1 MIMQKM
7 RKLAVVILWLLILAF
22 IGWIGLELGAN
33 IVGYRVYQPWERGI
47 IAKVG
52 NYEITYN
59 EYHNELQRVILDT
72 TRKLNRELTIDEIEN
87 LRMKVFDEVVE
98 NTRWKLLLQDLKISL
113 SPNAIIKIITL
124 FPPPEIFNDTIFY
137 TDGKFDYG
145 KYAALLRDQRA
156 IPFFV
161 DYENRL
167 KRDIPR
173 DIVRYYLSVLALP
186 SDEEAKQEFI
196 YKNRRVKLIYVNVP
210 ANLIA
215 DTLVKTSEEEKR
227 SYYNEIKEEFKAPER
242 VKLIVIRAFKY
253 PSYND
258 TILAR
263 DKIESIK
270 EQIRNGE
277 NFNKMA
283 YLFSEDL
290 NSKADSGKIRKF
302 LLSIFSPEIRDS
314 FLKAKEG
321 DIIGPI
327 LTPLGYYLYRVDR
340 INKDTI
346 DYSQILVKIRTSNE
360 TKKFLVDSM
369 QNAIKSKNLSGFR
382 VDTSAYLNLDLEFFP
397 IVGESEEL
405 RNFLIKGKIGQYSK
419 VFDVGNTLVAFGILD
434 KKKKGYMDYSELKSI
449 LEARLVVKKKKE
461 LLRDTIAKV
470 VSYLDKSDT
479 NAIRKLL
486 NDERVI
492 IMETGYITADMF
504 PPGIPFN
511 QKEEFFTKLFKE
523 KINKVNV
530 FEHDL
535 GFIVYKKLED
545 ILPDLNQFNAQKLI
559 LRAQLYQ
566 RNFQNLISEFEREI
580 RKKYP
585 LESYI
590 EHFEI
595 N

>member
-1 MIMQKM
+1 MQKM

>member
-33 IVGYRVYQPWERGI
+33 IVGYRVYQPWERGVV
-47 IAKVG
+47 AKVG

-59 EYHNELQRVILDT
+59 EYQNELQRIILDT

-87 LRMKVFDEVVE
+87 LRERVFDEVVE

-113 SPNAIIKIITL
+113 SPDAIVKIIAL

-145 KYAALLRDQRA
+145 KYVALLRDQRA
-156 IPFFV
+156 VPLFI

-173 DIVRYYLSVLALP
+173 DIVRYYLSVLSLP
-186 SDEEAKQEFI
+186 SDQETKQEFI
-196 YKNRRVKLIYVNVP
+196 YKNRKVKLIYVNIP
-210 ANLIA
+210 SNLIP
-215 DTLVKTSEEEKR
+215 DTLVKINEEEKR
-227 SYYNEIKEEFKAPER
+227 KYYNEIKEEFKAPQR
-242 VKLIVIRAFKY
+242 VKLIVIRTFKY

-270 EQIRNGE
+270 EQIKNGE

-290 NSKADSGKIRKF
+290 TSKSDSGKIRKF
-302 LLSIFSPEIRDS
+302 LISILSPELRDS

-340 INKDTI
+340 ISKDTI
-346 DYSQILVKIRTSNE
+346 DYSQILVKIRVSPE
-360 TKKFLVDSM
+360 TRKFLIDSM
-369 QNAIKSKNLSGFR
+369 QNAIKTKNLSGFR
-382 VDTSAYLNLDLEFFP
+382 VDTSTYLNLDLEFFP
-397 IVGESEEL
+397 IVGENEEL
-405 RNFLIKGKIGQYSK
+405 RNFLIKGKSGQYSK

-434 KKKKGYMDYSELKSI
+434 KKREGYMDYSEVKAIIES
-449 LEARLVVKKKKE
+449 RLVVKKKKE
-461 LLRDTIAKV
+461 LLKDTISKLIT
-470 VSYLDKSDT
+470 YLENNDT
-479 NAIRKLL
+479 TSIRNLL

-492 IMETGYITADMF
+492 IMETGHITVDMF

-511 QKEEFFTKLFKE
+511 QREEFFTRVFKE
-523 KINKVNV
+523 NMNKVSV

-535 GFIVYKKLED
+535 GFIIYKKLED
-545 ILPDLNQFNAQKLI
+545 ALPDLNQFNQQKAI

-580 RKKYP
+580 RKRYP
-585 LESYI
+585 LESYL
-590 EHFEI
+590 EHFE